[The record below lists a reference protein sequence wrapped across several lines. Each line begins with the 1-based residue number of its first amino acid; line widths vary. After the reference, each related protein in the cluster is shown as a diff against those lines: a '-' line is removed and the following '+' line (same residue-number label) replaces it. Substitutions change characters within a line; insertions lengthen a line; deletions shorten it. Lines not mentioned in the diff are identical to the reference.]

1 MKEEPKKKKNK
12 GITILIFLLTLII
25 GIMGGYIVFDKFLAE
40 ETENKGQNNKDD
52 NNDNDNEEQKNN
64 ESDDEAIEIG
74 LSMWEKGI
82 ASYNT
87 LSKEIFSE
95 EYCNIE
101 PATGDFAFIKMD
113 KECFEKIEEEV
124 NAVFTQTAA
133 NEWKKFVFGEYI
145 EDEDELSM
153 NGAQKYLIKNDEY
166 YRWEC
171 RKSCTTAD
179 NEPVLT
185 IKTKTSDKII
195 FNAKYHSGISFGESN
210 PEKTENNEFIIVKNE
225 DDSNNEIWKIEKMTY
240 IGD

>member
-12 GITILIFLLTLII
+12 GITILIFLLTLTI
-25 GIMGGYIVFDKFLAE
+25 GIAGGYIVFDKFLAE
-40 ETENKGQNNKDD
+40 EKETENKEQNNKDD
-52 NNDNDNEEQKNN
+52 VKGNEETNNN
-64 ESDDEAIEIG
+64 ESDDEVIDLG

-95 EYCNIE
+95 EYCNVE
-101 PATGDFAFIKMD
+101 PATSDFAFIKMD
-113 KECFEKIEEEV
+113 KECFNKIEEEI
-124 NAVFTQTAA
+124 NTVFTETGA
-133 NEWKKFVFGEYI
+133 NEWKSFVFGEYI
-145 EDEDELSM
+145 EDENMLSM

-171 RKSCTTAD
+171 RKSCITAD

-185 IKTKTSDKII
+185 IKTKTSEKIV
-195 FNAKYHSGISFGESN
+195 FNSNHHKGATFSESD